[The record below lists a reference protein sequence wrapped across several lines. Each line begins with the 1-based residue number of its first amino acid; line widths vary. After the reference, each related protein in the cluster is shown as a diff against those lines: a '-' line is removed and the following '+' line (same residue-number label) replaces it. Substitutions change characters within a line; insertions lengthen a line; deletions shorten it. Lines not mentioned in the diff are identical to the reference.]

1 MRLLLDTHVLL
12 WALSGLKRLTG
23 EVYEL
28 IESPENDVLFSAASI
43 WEIAIKAQVLRTEFG
58 VDAGTII
65 AAARDTDFDE
75 LAISAEHAAGVAALP
90 LHHKDPFDRLLVSQ
104 AIAEPARL
112 VTADRVLAA
121 YSRDLVMLVEPAR

>member
-12 WALSGLKRLTG
+12 WALSGSKRLAD
-23 EVYEL
+23 EAREL
-28 IESPENDVLFSAASI
+28 IESPDNDVLFSAASI
-43 WEIAIKAQVLRTEFG
+43 WEIAIKAQVLRLELG

-75 LAISAEHAAGVAALP
+75 LPISAEHAAGVAALP
-90 LHHKDPFDRLLVSQ
+90 PHHKDPFDRLLVSQ

-112 VTADRVLAA
+112 VTADRALAA

>member
-12 WALSGLKRLTG
+12 WALSGSKRLTDAAR
-23 EVYEL
+23 EL
-28 IESPENDVLFSAASI
+28 IESPDNDVLFSAASI
-43 WEIAIKAQVLRTEFG
+43 WEIAIKSQALRTELG

-75 LAISAEHAAGVAALP
+75 LAISPEHAAGVAALP
-90 LHHKDPFDRLLVSQ
+90 PHHKDPFDRLLVSQ

-112 VTADRVLAA
+112 VTADRALAA
-121 YSRDLVMLVEPAR
+121 YSRDLVMLIDPAR

>member
-1 MRLLLDTHVLL
+1 MRLLLDTRVLL
-12 WALSGLKRLTG
+12 WALSGSARLTD
-23 EVYEL
+23 EAREL
-28 IESPENDVLFSAASI
+28 IEAPDNDVLFSSASI

-58 VDAGTII
+58 VDASTII

-75 LAISAEHAAGVAALP
+75 LAISAEHAAGAAALP

-112 VTADRVLAA
+112 LTADRTLAA

>member
-12 WALSGLKRLTG
+12 WALAGSRRLPDATR
-23 EVYEL
+23 EL

-43 WEIAIKAQVLRTEFG
+43 WEIAIKAYALHAEFG
-58 VDAGTII
+58 VDAATII
-65 AAARDTDFDE
+65 TAARDTDFDE

-90 LHHKDPFDRLLVSQ
+90 AHHKDPFDRMLISQ

-112 VTADRVLAA
+112 VTADRALAA
-121 YSRDLVMLVEPAR
+121 YSSDLVMLVEPRR

>member
-12 WALSGLKRLTG
+12 WALSGSKRLTDD
-23 EVYEL
+23 VRDL
-28 IESPENDVLFSAASI
+28 IETPDNDVLFSAASI
-43 WEIAIKAQVLRTEFG
+43 WEIAIKSQVLRAEFG

-65 AAARDTDFDE
+65 LAARETDFEE

-104 AIAEPARL
+104 AITEPARL
-112 VTADRVLAA
+112 LTADRALAA

>member
-12 WALSGLKRLTG
+12 WALSGSRRLSG
-23 EVYEL
+23 EVRDL
-28 IESPENDVLFSAASI
+28 IESPDNEVLFSAASI

-65 AAARDTDFDE
+65 VAARETDFDE

-112 VTADRVLAA
+112 VTADRALAA
-121 YSRDLVMLVEPAR
+121 YSSDLVMLVEPAR